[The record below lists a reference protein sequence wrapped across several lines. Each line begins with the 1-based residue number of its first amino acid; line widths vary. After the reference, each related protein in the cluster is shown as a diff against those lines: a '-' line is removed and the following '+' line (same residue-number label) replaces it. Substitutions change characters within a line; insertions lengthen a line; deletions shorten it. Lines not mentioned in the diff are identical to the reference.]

1 MRIRV
6 FCFFVALLLPA
17 VPAPGQNQP
26 SPADTASKPAVKKDR
41 PAKVDSADFYFK
53 WAKALC
59 DSANYQMA
67 VLKFKKA
74 VILRHNFPE
83 AWTEW
88 GVALANL
95 GRSDEE
101 IAKYQEAIKIDSA
114 YGDAYFNW
122 GTTLA
127 LQQQFKEAAGMF
139 KKGIV
144 AAPKYPQNYE
154 GLGRLQTQT
163 GFYAEAIKS
172 FDKTLGLNPV
182 NPWAL
187 FWQAGCWARLKKK
200 TEALAALEKAIG
212 CGGDFYKTE
221 AEKDGAFNWLWNDKD
236 FKKLIGVQ

>member
-1 MRIRV
+1 MKIP
-6 FCFFVALLLPA
+6 LLL
-17 VPAPGQNQP
+17 
-26 SPADTASKPAVKKDR
+26 TAALWFAIATAEEQKPAAGDTTAPPAR
-41 PAKVDSADFYFK
+41 PKAVAKVDSADFYYL

-83 AWTEW
+83 AWTDW

-95 GRSDEE
+95 GRADEE
-101 IAKYQEAIKIDSA
+101 LAKYREAIKIDST

-127 LQQQFKEAAGMF
+127 AQQQFKEAASLF
-139 KKGIV
+139 KLGIV

-154 GLGRLQTQT
+154 GLGRLQAQT

-172 FDKTLGLNPV
+172 FDKTLRLNPL

-187 FWQAGCWARLKKK
+187 FWQAGCWARLKNK
-200 TEALAALEKAIG
+200 TEALTALEKAIG
-212 CGGDFYKTE
+212 CGGDFYKME
-221 AEKDGAFNWLWNDKD
+221 AQKDGAFNWLWNDSD
-236 FKKLIGVQ
+236 FKKLIGVP